1 MKKKDSIHVLLK
13 DDVMEGLKQAVK
25 SFKLAAS
32 QMQSNAVKISAN
44 RKKLDEICVRYEA
57 KHLTETQSK
66 KVA

>member
-44 RKKLDEICVRYEA
+44 RKKLYEICVRYEA